1 MQENNNITEL
11 AGNNIEQHQNINKME
26 DHEQEY
32 DNKIDIS
39 DEYML
44 IEEESPHDTY
54 VTINNISTAQMNN
67 DPETDKE
74 RDNKSVPSNHQYNS
88 RQRPT
93 NRNPSYALVHTNNQ
107 LTIPKP
113 HAHITMMQMN
123 ITKL

>member
-54 VTINNISTAQMNN
+54 VTIN
-67 DPETDKE
+67 K
-74 RDNKSVPSNHQYNS
+74 QYQHSPNE
-88 RQRPT
+88 Q
-93 NRNPSYALVHTNNQ
+93 
-107 LTIPKP
+107 
-113 HAHITMMQMN
+113 
-123 ITKL
+123 